1 MEHFGKVALNIRK
14 LDPAVAMHHLIT
26 VLRSGAFANILC
38 KKPAFDLNELRMRM
52 AKYMQMQ
59 ELAKYRN
66 QVWMDAAS
74 AKKNNDKPNF
84 NKARDDKKR
93 YRASREL
100 HYAHYTPLTANK
112 SHIMDQA
119 LAIDILTMLKRA
131 NTPPKSNYSK
141 RYRYQHNHG
150 HSTKEYNA
158 LKDKIQELIKLGHL
172 KEFIHKPQSNRPNNS
187 YTP

>member
-38 KKPAFDLNELRMRM
+38 KKPAFDLDELRMRM

-84 NKARDDKKR
+84 NKARDDKR
-93 YRASREL
+93 S
-100 HYAHYTPLTANK
+100 
-112 SHIMDQA
+112 
-119 LAIDILTMLKRA
+119 
-131 NTPPKSNYSK
+131 
-141 RYRYQHNHG
+141 
-150 HSTKEYNA
+150 HSTKECNA
-158 LKDKIQELIKLGHL
+158 LKEKIEEPIKLGHM
-172 KEFIHKPQSNRPNNS
+172 KEFVHKPQSYRPNNPYRPES
-187 YTP
+187 SRRKNREHVGRSER

>member
-66 QVWMDAAS
+66 Q
-74 AKKNNDKPNF
+74 
-84 NKARDDKKR
+84 
-93 YRASREL
+93 
-100 HYAHYTPLTANK
+100 
-112 SHIMDQA
+112 
-119 LAIDILTMLKRA
+119 
-131 NTPPKSNYSK
+131 
-141 RYRYQHNHG
+141 
-150 HSTKEYNA
+150 
-158 LKDKIQELIKLGHL
+158 
-172 KEFIHKPQSNRPNNS
+172 EFVHKPQSYRPNNPYRPES
-187 YTP
+187 SRRKNREHVGRSER